1 MKAPVSWSV
10 SAGQGSCVRVVEI
23 NWVGKRPAG
32 CEGGARRRL
41 RASIWGF
48 STGKTWALITGVTG
62 VKGERP
68 VKE

>member
-1 MKAPVSWSV
+1 M
-10 SAGQGSCVRVVEI
+10 RVVEI